1 MHTRQI
7 SIGSQT
13 LSIETGRLAK
23 QADGAV
29 IVRSGDTMVLVTA
42 CAAANPREG
51 IDFLPLTVDYR
62 EYTYASGR
70 IPGGFFKREGKP
82 SEKEVLTSRLI
93 DRPIRPLFPSGWR
106 RETQIIALVLS
117 ADTEHD
123 SDVLA
128 ITGSSAALALSG
140 LPFSRTTAGVRVG
153 MVDGSFV
160 INPTFEQR
168 RRSRLDLIVAGSR
181 DAIVMVEAGA
191 KEVTEDEM
199 LQALEAAHAAIRD
212 IVAGI
217 DALASE
223 AGKEK
228 IQVQKKEIGP
238 DFYREVEEKVYVP
251 LSEAMRIRGKLENY
265 DRVDQ
270 VLEDLIAGIPDGEV
284 QRRTEAKTIFKQL
297 KGKVMRDEALDRG
310 TRLDGRAFDEIRP
323 IAIEVGVLPRTH
335 GSAVFTRGETQAL
348 VTATLGTAEDQQKIE
363 MVDGEQ
369 WKRFMLH
376 YNFPP
381 FSVGEVAFLR
391 GPGRREIGHGALA
404 ERALAPMVP
413 GEEVFPY
420 TIRLVSDILES
431 NGSSSMA
438 SVCGGSLAMMDAG
451 VPLKAPVAGVAMGL
465 IMDEETG
472 KYAVLSDIAG
482 AEDHYGDM
490 DFKVA
495 GTEAGITAL
504 QMDIKVSG
512 ITTEILRKALEQ
524 ARVGRLHILEKMQ
537 QTLGVSRS
545 DVSAHAPRIVTIR
558 IPVDKI
564 RDVIGPGGKMIRSII
579 ERTGVKI
586 DVEDDGRVNVASA
599 DEASA
604 QKAIGIIQE
613 LTATPEL
620 NKTYMGKVQRITDFG
635 AFVEIM
641 PGLDG
646 LLHVSEIAHYR
657 VKDVRD
663 ELKEGEQMLVK
674 VINIDPSGKIRL
686 SRKVLLDPPEGGVPP
701 SGGGGG
707 PRHEGDRPPR
717 EGGRREGGY
726 RGDRGRPEGGARDQG
741 GSPGRGDEQPAEKN

>member
-1 MHTRQI
+1 MHTREI
-7 SIGSQT
+7 SAGRHRI
-13 LSIETGRLAK
+13 SIETGRLAK

-29 IVRSGDTMVLVTA
+29 VVRSGDTMVLVTA
-42 CAAANPREG
+42 CTAASPREG
-51 IDFLPLTVDYR
+51 IDFLPLTVDYK

-82 SEKEVLTSRLI
+82 TEKEVLTSRLI
-93 DRPIRPLFPSGWR
+93 DRPIRPLFPAGWR
-106 RETQIIALVLS
+106 NETQIIALVLS
-117 ADTEHD
+117 ADAEND

-128 ITGSSAALALSG
+128 ITGASAALALSSI
-140 LPFSRTTAGVRVG
+140 PFTRSIAGVRMG
-153 MVDGSFV
+153 LVDGDFV
-160 INPTFEQR
+160 VNPTFEQR
-168 RRSRLDLIVAGSR
+168 KNSRLDLIVAGTK
-181 DAIVMVEAGA
+181 DGIVMVEAGA
-191 KEVTEDEM
+191 KEVTEEEM
-199 LQALEAAHAAIRD
+199 VQALDRAHAAIKE

-217 DALASE
+217 DALAQQ
-223 AGKEK
+223 AGKK
-228 IQVQKKEIGP
+228 KTSAPKKEIGKE
-238 DFYREVEEKVYVP
+238 FYREVEEKVLVP
-251 LSEAMRIRGKLENY
+251 LADAMRIQDKLENY
-265 DRVDQ
+265 GTVDQ
-270 VLEDLIAGIPDGEV
+270 VLSDLIATIPEGEV
-284 QRRTEAKTIFKQL
+284 ERKVEAKAIFKEL
-297 KGKVMRDEALDRG
+297 KEKVLRDEILERG
-310 TRLDGRAFDEIRP
+310 KRLDGRAFDQIRQ
-323 IAIEVGVLPRTH
+323 ITIEVGVLPRTH

-348 VTATLGTAEDQQKIE
+348 VTATLGTADDQQKVE
-363 MVDGEQ
+363 TVDGET

-381 FSVGEVAFLR
+381 FSVGEVAFMR

-404 ERALAPMVP
+404 ERALTPMMP
-413 GEEVFPY
+413 TEEKFPY
-420 TIRLVSDILES
+420 TVRVVSDILES

-451 VPLKAPVAGVAMGL
+451 VPLKSPVAGVAMGL
-465 IMDEETG
+465 VMNEENG

-490 DFKVA
+490 DFKVT
-495 GTEAGITAL
+495 GTAEGITAL

-512 ITTEILRKALEQ
+512 ITMEIMRKALEQ
-524 ARVGRLHILEKMQ
+524 ARQGRLFILGKMHE
-537 QTLGVSRS
+537 TLSHSRS
-545 DVSAHAPRIVTIR
+545 DVSMHAPRIVTIR

-604 QKAIGIIQE
+604 AKAIGIIQE

-620 NKTYMGKVQRITDFG
+620 NKTYLGKVQRITDFG

-663 ELKEGEQMLVK
+663 ELKEGDQVMVK

-686 SRKVLLDPPEGGVPP
+686 SRKALLAPE
-701 SGGGGG
+701 
-707 PRHEGDRPPR
+707 EGHPKATT
-717 EGGRREGGY
+717 EKAEGRR
-726 RGDRGRPEGGARDQG
+726 
-741 GSPGRGDEQPAEKN
+741 